1 MAKLKGRKKEK
12 LEKQATQFYNHYYN
26 ALGKSK
32 SEEPNKLRSIMTYHR
47 HIEVTATIMDKL
59 GIKRIKQITA
69 DIANKYIES
78 QKNVIASRS
87 LENQRTLLQRIVDIY
102 DPGNKV
108 IIQGDLKP
116 REWVNRSYTYE
127 QVTTLMRHQ
136 NDRNRLSTAIAYSA
150 GLRAQELLTIR
161 RLDEASASTNRTW
174 RSDRFQGIDGVRYIV
189 KGKGGLYRE
198 VCIPKKLSDL
208 LETKRLTEPKVVID
222 RKCPITTYYDI
233 AGGKKFTDAFSQLS
247 KSVFG
252 WSHGAHGLRY
262 AYAQERMNHTVT
274 NEPYSEKKEIVSQE
288 LGHFRK
294 DITSHYLTPGA
305 R

>member
-1 MAKLKGRKKEK
+1 MGKHKGRKKEK
-12 LEKQATQFYNHYYN
+12 LEEQASRFYNHYYN
-26 ALGKSK
+26 GLGKSK
-32 SEEPNKLRSIMTYHR
+32 TEAPDKLRAIMTYHR

-78 QKNVIASRS
+78 QRNVIAARS

-102 DPGNKV
+102 DQGNKV
-108 IIQGDLKP
+108 VIQGDLKP

-127 QVTTLMRHQ
+127 QVTTLMKHQ

-174 RSDRFQGIDGVRYIV
+174 RTDRFQGIDGVRYVV

-198 VCIPKKLSDL
+198 VCIPKKLSDI
-208 LETKRLTEPKVVID
+208 LETKRLAEPKVVID

-233 AGGKKFTDAFSQLS
+233 AGGKKFTDAFSRLS

-262 AYAQERMNHTVT
+262 SYAQERMNHTIT

-294 DITSHYLTPGA
+294 EITSHYLTPAA

>member
-1 MAKLKGRKKEK
+1 MGKVTNRKKQK
-12 LEKQATQFYNHYYN
+12 LEKQATRFYQHYYHG
-26 ALGKSK
+26 LGKSK
-32 SEEPNKLRSIMTYHR
+32 QDAPDKLRSIMTYYR

-69 DIANKYIES
+69 DVANKYIES
-78 QKNVIASRS
+78 QRGIIASRS
-87 LENQRTLLQRIVDIY
+87 LENHRTLLQRIVDIY

-116 REWVNRSYTYE
+116 REWVNRAYTYE
-127 QVTTLMRHQ
+127 QVTTLIKHQ
-136 NDRNRLSTAIAYSA
+136 NDRMRLATALAYSG
-150 GLRAQELLTIR
+150 GLRAQELLTLR
-161 RLDEASASTNRTW
+161 RADEASPSKARAW
-174 RSDRFQGIDGVRYIV
+174 RDDRFQGIDGVRYIV

-198 VCIPKKLSDL
+198 VCIPKKLSEL
-208 LETKRLTEPKVVID
+208 LESKRLSEPKIVFD
-222 RKCPITTYYDI
+222 RRCPITTYYDI
-233 AGGKKFTDAFSQLS
+233 TGGKKFSDAFSQLS

-262 AYAQERMNHTVT
+262 SYAQERMNYTVT

-294 DITSHYLTPGA
+294 EITSHYLTPAA